1 MPTPRP
7 FNAPTSFVPRFNPGG
22 LFARSQE
29 QAMRD
34 AQAGAA
40 RIKSNQPTPPAS
52 SGINPLS
59 ALGSLFNPL
68 SPQGAILGLT
78 QLEGSSPGPIDSPA
92 RRAAIAARVN
102 PAQYGARS
110 GMFGKYGA
118 EDVPFKVPAMSAPA
132 PSLASSARVFN
143 AAAAA
148 PGERAYLEEKSR
160 IAQLTAQDPELQRYE
175 AARKLAAAKGA
186 TPEQEKAAE
195 DIGMQIWAKKY
206 GGLAEKVKP
215 GQAGYDVIQKTLYPQ
230 GAPLPPLSEASQ
242 AMLNEI
248 APANAQGVRENIV
261 PMPGQGPVFGT
272 ESEAMYQAVT
282 GGGKFL
288 TPMPSPQAKTV
299 QAAQA
304 TAPEAAQDL
313 SDAYKSAVLG
323 TDEFAQ
329 RLRAMQ
335 QYLQ

>member
-7 FNAPTSFVPRFNPGG
+7 FNAPTFFTPRFNPGG
-22 LFARSQE
+22 VFARSQA
-29 QAMRD
+29 QTVKD

-40 RIKSNQPTPPAS
+40 RIKANQGTSAPSP
-52 SGINPLS
+52 GINPLS
-59 ALGSLFNPL
+59 ALGSFFNPL

-78 QLEGSSPGPIDSPA
+78 QLGGSSPAPVDSPA
-92 RRAAIAARVN
+92 RREAMARYAAK
-102 PAQYGARS
+102 S

-118 EDVPFKVPAMSAPA
+118 EDVPFKVPAMSTPA
-132 PSLASSARVFN
+132 ASLVPATRSFN
-143 AAAAA
+143 TAAVA

-215 GQAGYDVIQKTLYPQ
+215 GQAGYDIIQKTLYPQ
-230 GAPLPPLSEASQ
+230 GSPLPPLSEASQ
-242 AMLNEI
+242 AMLDEI

-261 PMPGQGPVFGT
+261 PMFGQGPVFGT

-313 SDAYKSAVLG
+313 SDAYKSAILG

>member
-40 RIKSNQPTPPAS
+40 RIKANQPTPPAS

-59 ALGSLFNPL
+59 ALGSFFNPL

-78 QLEGSSPGPIDSPA
+78 QLEGSSPAPVDSPA
-92 RRAAIAARVN
+92 RREAMARYAAK
-102 PAQYGARS
+102 S

-118 EDVPFKVPAMSAPA
+118 ENVPFKVPVMSTPAASPAPA
-132 PSLASSARVFN
+132 AKSFN
-143 AAAAA
+143 AAAVA
-148 PGERAYLEEKSR
+148 PRERAYLEEKSR